1 MLQTKQ
7 GIVSPSVKMM
17 NYIVLYNFLHPYDT
31 KNCGCIQNK
40 NQKYVVGSDSPSIRQ
55 SQQYRVS
62 FLCRTPVSGTTQFG
76 NGYLGQPVKVNY
88 LGRGEGQSGGSGA
101 PPLNRF

>member
-55 SQQYRVS
+55 SHQYRVS